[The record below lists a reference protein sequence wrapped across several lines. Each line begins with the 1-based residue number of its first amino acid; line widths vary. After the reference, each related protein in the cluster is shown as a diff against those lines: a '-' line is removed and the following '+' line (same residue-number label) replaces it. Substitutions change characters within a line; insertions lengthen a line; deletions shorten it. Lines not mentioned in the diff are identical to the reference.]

1 MSTTS
6 CCFQLVYH
14 LTYHLALIHY
24 HCQKREGVSLQWHQ
38 ESNYL
43 QLCILTYYYWHC
55 PHDIMCHAKQ
65 GLGNRLVS
73 VQPYVCPSIRPQQRR
88 AAGLL
93 LSAARA
99 EGIDRQRRAATQLPG
114 AAARRSAANAGR
126 VMLTAELTR
135 PITDSSVCHCCKL
148 SVNPRQTTVSGSI
161 SS

>member
-38 ESNYL
+38 ESNYS

-55 PHDIMCHAKQ
+55 RHDIMCHAEH
-65 GLGNRLVS
+65 GVGNRLVS

-93 LSAARA
+93 LSAMQA
-99 EGIDRQRRAATQLPG
+99 EDIDRQRRAATQLPG
-114 AAARRSAANAGR
+114 AAARRS
-126 VMLTAELTR
+126 
-135 PITDSSVCHCCKL
+135 
-148 SVNPRQTTVSGSI
+148 I
-161 SS
+161 SSKCGQSHVDRGRLKMRDMKIRDGQKCRGGKCET